1 MATACPFALDRTG
14 TDVHAENAS
23 LRAQGPVVPVELP
36 GGVHAW
42 TVVDHAVARQMLNDS
57 RFVKNP
63 QAWPAFANGEIP
75 PSWPLIS
82 WVVMDNMTTH
92 DGADHSRLR
101 RLVSQAFTPRR
112 VEACR
117 PMIEKITTEL
127 LDRLAATPEGEVV
140 DLKGKFAYA
149 LPAAVICDMF
159 GVPAE
164 RRAEVL
170 KGGEVTTST
179 ALTEEEAAANVAHWH
194 QALGDLVDAKRR
206 EPGEDL
212 TSVLIDAADGEERL
226 SHEELVG
233 TLFLMLGAGSETVMN
248 LLCHAVKNLKANPD
262 QLELAMSGKVA
273 WEEVAEEVM
282 RVQSPINQLPFRF
295 AVEDVELGGVRI
307 PAGQPILMGF
317 GATGRDP
324 KLHGADADR
333 FDITRPNKTHLS
345 LGHGAHYC
353 MGAPLA
359 RMEAAIALPA
369 LFSRFPDL
377 EIAVPDEAL
386 DPMPSF
392 IMNGPL
398 TLPVRLGH
406 EVVPA

>member
-1 MATACPFALDRTG
+1 MATACPYALDRNG
-14 TDVHAENAS
+14 TDVHAENAL
-23 LRAQGPVVPVELP
+23 LRSQGPVASVELP
-36 GGVHAW
+36 GGVSAW
-42 TVVDHAVARQMLNDS
+42 TVVDHALAKKVLNDA

-63 QAWPAFANGEIP
+63 QAWPAFAAGEIP
-75 PSWPLIS
+75 SDWPLIS

-112 VEACR
+112 VAATR
-117 PMIEKITTEL
+117 PMVEAITTEL
-127 LDRLAATPEGEVV
+127 LDRLAAVPEGEVV

-149 LPAAVICDMF
+149 LPAAVICDLF

-164 RRAEVL
+164 SRAEVL
-170 KGGEVTTST
+170 RGGEVTTST
-179 ALTEEEAAANVAHWH
+179 SLTEEEAAANVAHWH

-206 EPGEDL
+206 EPGDDL
-212 TSVLIDAADGEERL
+212 TSVLIEAASEGQRL
-226 SHEELVG
+226 THEELVG

-248 LLCHAVKNLKANPD
+248 LLCHAVKNLLANPD
-262 QLELAMSGKVA
+262 QLKLALSGEVA

-295 AVEDVELGGVRI
+295 ATEDVELGGVTIRKGD
-307 PAGQPILMGF
+307 PVLMGF
-317 GATGRDP
+317 AATGRDP
-324 KLHGADADR
+324 QLHGEDADR

-345 LGHGAHYC
+345 LGHGAHFC

-359 RMEAAIALPA
+359 RMEAAVALPA
-369 LFSRFPDL
+369 LFNRFPDL
-377 EIAVPDEAL
+377 AIAVSDDEL
-386 DPMPSF
+386 VPMPSF

-398 TLPVRLGH
+398 TLPVRLGR
-406 EVVPA
+406 ERTV